1 MNPWVAV
8 AVAKPRGVGKC
19 GHEFLQHVLDDK
31 RDFALPAV
39 AVSARAHDFDHVAM
53 VVPRFSLQV
62 DENPRT
68 LVRRTLA
75 DPASFTESRLDRA

>member
-8 AVAKPRGVGKC
+8 AVTKPGDARKC
-19 GHEFLQHVLDDK
+19 SQKFIQYILDNEYDA
-31 RDFALPAV
+31 ALPTV

-53 VVPRFSLQV
+53 MVLRFSLQV

-68 LVRRTLA
+68 LVRRTLT